1 VIRAQW
7 YELVAKL
14 NEVELSEDPDVVIW
28 NWTKNKTFSVKSVY
42 EHLTRDDRGSSYRRI
57 WK

>member
-7 YELVAKL
+7 YVLDAKV
-14 NEVELSEDPDVVIW
+14 NEVELSDDPDVMIW
-28 NWTKNKTFSVKSVY
+28 KLTKNKTFSVKSVY
-42 EHLTRDDRGSSYRRI
+42 EHLTRNDRGSSYRRI

>member
-7 YELVAKL
+7 YELTAKL

>member
-1 VIRAQW
+1 VIHSQW
-7 YELVAKL
+7 YELAAKL

-42 EHLTRDDRGSSYRRI
+42 EHLIRDDRGSSYRRI

>member
-1 VIRAQW
+1 MIHAQW
-7 YELVAKL
+7 YELAAKL